1 MSPERYAQRQQELAR
16 AAARLA
22 EATALPPSP
31 IVRDAVIQRFE
42 FTFEL
47 AWKTLKLYLEQQG
60 HELGGP
66 RPVLKKAFADGL
78 IPTQNE
84 ADVWLRMLE
93 DRNQT
98 SHTYLEPLAERI
110 YAAIIQEYSP
120 LLLVLTA
127 RLRSRPW
134 E

>member
-1 MSPERYAQRQQELAR
+1 MSPERYVQRRQELAR

-22 EATALPPSP
+22 EAAALPPSA
-31 IVRDAVIQRFE
+31 IVRDALIQRFE

-66 RPVLKKAFADGL
+66 RPVLKKAFVDGL
-78 IPTQNE
+78 IPTQEE
-84 ADVWLRMLE
+84 ADIWLRMLE

-110 YAAIIQEYSP
+110 GAAIIQEYSP
-120 LLLVLTA
+120 LLSVLSE
-127 RLRSRPW
+127 RLQSRPW